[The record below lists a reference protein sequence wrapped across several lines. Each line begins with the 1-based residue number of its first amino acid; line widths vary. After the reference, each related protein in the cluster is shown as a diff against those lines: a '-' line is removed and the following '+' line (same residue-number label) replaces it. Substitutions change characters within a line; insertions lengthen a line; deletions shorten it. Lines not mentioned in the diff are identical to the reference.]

1 MQPIAQTPAMRL
13 VEVLVTDPLDTSAA
27 PRVRALLDEAAAL
40 RPADL
45 VVDMTACAYIDA
57 AGIGVLLDVHRKV
70 WSDGGRITL
79 RGLSPRVARTLRLA
93 RVDRVLQVT
102 AATAAPPPA
111 SARHASA
118 AVTERE

>member
-27 PRVRALLDEAAAL
+27 PRVRALLDDAAAL

-45 VVDMTACAYIDA
+45 VIDMTACAYIDA
-57 AGIGVLLDVHRKV
+57 AGIGVLLDVHRRV
-70 WSDGGRITL
+70 WSDGGRLTL
-79 RGLSPRVARTLRLA
+79 RGLSPRVARTLHLA

-102 AATAAPPPA
+102 APAAAPPPA
-111 SARHASA
+111 SS
-118 AVTERE
+118 

>member
-1 MQPIAQTPAMRL
+1 MQPSAQTPAMRL

-27 PRVRALLDEAAAL
+27 PRVRALLDDAAAL

-45 VVDMTACAYIDA
+45 VIDLTACEYVDA
-57 AGIGVLLDVHRKV
+57 AGIDVLLDVHRTV
-70 WSDGGRITL
+70 WTGGGRLTL

-102 AATAAPPPA
+102 AAAAPPPPA
-111 SARHASA
+111 SS
-118 AVTERE
+118 